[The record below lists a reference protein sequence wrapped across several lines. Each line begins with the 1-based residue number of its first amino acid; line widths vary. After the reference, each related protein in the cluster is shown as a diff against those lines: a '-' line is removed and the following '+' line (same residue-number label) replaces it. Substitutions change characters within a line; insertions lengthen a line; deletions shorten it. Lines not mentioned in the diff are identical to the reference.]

1 MSDRLAGEAGWCSG
15 RTVVIFYCNCNVV
28 PVSVCLQ
35 QDGVTAHCQL
45 HLVYTTVLRWKR
57 RFQAE
62 GSTPETPSSGTGDT
76 VLVLA
81 RVPSNKAEVQDK
93 AGDRAR
99 EEAERRQARIQTVI
113 CLFLCTGNT
122 HQQRW
127 KAHMTLICKSCIK

>member
-1 MSDRLAGEAGWCSG
+1 MADRLAEEAGWCSG

-35 QDGVTAHCQL
+35 QDGVAAHSQP
-45 HLVYTTVLRWKR
+45 HPVYTAVFRWKR

-81 RVPSNKAEVQDK
+81 RVPSNKAEVPDK
-93 AGDRAR
+93 AGDQAR
-99 EEAERRQARIQTVI
+99 EEADRRQARIQTVI

-127 KAHMTLICKSCIK
+127 KARTLMRVAY